1 MIFERS
7 INKGAAM
14 VGLAGKTALVT
25 GASRGIGRAI
35 AVGMAG
41 AGARVAVHYSGDA
54 QAAKE
59 TVAAIEAEGGSA
71 FTVQADLAET
81 GAAGV
86 LIDAV
91 AAELRGA
98 PLDILV
104 NNAGIGAPG
113 GIGTVAEDDYDRVF
127 AVNTKSLFFLTRKAL
142 ELMPDGGRIIN
153 TGSGVT
159 RIAFPEG
166 IAYAMTKGAVDVFT
180 LALAAELGPRRI
192 TVNTVAPGIID
203 TDINAS
209 WLRGN
214 TEAQAAAASRSV
226 LGRVGLPEDVT
237 GPVLFLASEAGRWTT
252 GQIIDATGGS
262 DL

>member
-1 MIFERS
+1 MFPLS
-7 INKGAAM
+7 
-14 VGLAGKTALVT
+14 GKTALVT

-35 AVGMAG
+35 AVGLAG
-41 AGARVAVHYSGDA
+41 AGARVAVHYSASA

-59 TVAAIEAEGGSA
+59 TVAAIESEGGAA
-71 FTVQADLAET
+71 FTVQADLAEP
-81 GAAGV
+81 GAADA
-86 LIDAV
+86 LIDAL
-91 AAELRGA
+91 AIELGGD

-104 NNAGIGAPG
+104 NNAGVNAYG
-113 GIGTVAEDDYDRVF
+113 GIGGVSEADYDRAF
-127 AVNTKSLFFLTRKAL
+127 AVNTKSLFFVTRRAL
-142 ELMPDGGRIIN
+142 ELIPDGGRIVNI
-153 TGSGVT
+153 GSGVT

-166 IAYAMTKGAVDVFT
+166 IAYAMTKGAVDAFT
-180 LALAAELGPRRI
+180 LALAAELGPRGI

-214 TEAQAAAASRSV
+214 AEAQAAAAARAA

-252 GQIIDATGGS
+252 GQVIDATGGS